1 MVHNGCYGFTLLF
14 QLHSCIAWSRGLS
27 ACACPR
33 VASMHAYIYI
43 YYIRIYIT
51 IVSFQ
56 QLPAMA
62 RPRLGGKSKDNLPL
76 NLTARLDSGARN
88 ELDFGGC
95 YRKEIL
101 RNLQNPRSLQCVHLP
116 ESLSPLR
123 KCVVWGCAET
133 EIGRCVAKPLSPKSA
148 TARRTG
154 SPC

>member
-1 MVHNGCYGFTLLF
+1 MAATDSP
-14 QLHSCIAWSRGLS
+14 SCFSYIPALRGREVLVL
-27 ACACPR
+27 ALVQGWRQC
-33 VASMHAYIYI
+33 MHIYI
-43 YYIRIYIT
+43 YIRIYIT